1 MSVSNEVC
9 TFEQARNMFMAGIER
24 KTTFYWVR
32 KKNGDQGIIWQHDL
46 KAMAPEADAVF
57 PAYTAAELLEILPD
71 QVCIYKDKGEY
82 CASVHKLRFPLPD
95 MGEGEFFIIK
105 SGVSVANALAAMYV
119 YLKGHQLV

>member
-9 TFEQARNMFMAGIER
+9 TFEQARKMFIAGIER
-24 KTTFYWVR
+24 KTTWYWVTL
-32 KKNGDQGIIWQHDL
+32 KNGDRKLCAQRDLPGAKDQII
-46 KAMAPEADAVF
+46 EAF
-57 PAYTAAELLEILPD
+57 PAYTAAELLELMPD

-105 SGVSVANALAAMYV
+105 SGVSVANALAALFV
-119 YLKGHQLV
+119 HLKGHQLV